1 MELQN
6 IVYEKSE
13 GVGTITLNRPGK
25 LNAITFEMLD
35 DLWALLQEIL
45 VDDEV
50 HVILLKGEGRYF
62 CAGADLGIL

>member
-35 DLWALLQEIL
+35 GMWEVLQNIM
-45 VDDEV
+45 VRFSPV
-50 HVILLKGEGRYF
+50 
-62 CAGADLGIL
+62 